1 MYHITEQLV
10 INGDCHLTYQ
20 SILRLLELP
29 NLTKL
34 GDIQDWSLT
43 EAERRELFSELD
55 WRWARRMGETR
66 NIMID

>member
-1 MYHITEQLV
+1 M
-10 INGDCHLTYQ
+10 
-20 SILRLLELP
+20 
-29 NLTKL
+29 
-34 GDIQDWSLT
+34 T